1 MSRKT
6 AVATPENPRN
16 IRERII
22 EMIEE
27 FGNAPDDFDPGK
39 IADEAIRL
47 LAEDRHV
54 LAQQFVGSGNPE
66 DGSGSRQLAGKTAL
80 LRRVR
85 SAPAGGCQGHSLDDP
100 QGGDAEMTRAEAGRK
115 GGTTTAKRYG
125 RQYMAEIGRK
135 GGLYREPTLSE
146 LRQLAELKKKKE
158 RGKTEQQNTPF
169 R

>member
-1 MSRKT
+1 MSHKT

-54 LAQQFVGSGNPE
+54 LAQQFVEAVTRKTVQEAGNWLA
-66 DGSGSRQLAGKTAL
+66 RQPYSAESVVH
-80 LRRVR
+80 RRVAVKDIAWMIHR
-85 SAPAGGCQGHSLDDP
+85 G
-100 QGGDAEMTRAEAGRK
+100 EMPR
-115 GGTTTAKRYG
+115 
-125 RQYMAEIGRK
+125 
-135 GGLYREPTLSE
+135 
-146 LRQLAELKKKKE
+146 
-158 RGKTEQQNTPF
+158 
-169 R
+169 